1 MDGKF
6 DGKGPLA
13 RLCPFSVILVKES
26 PFIGEDTRKKYSS
39 EYMIRNGKQVQYI
52 FTVVLK

>member
-39 EYMIRNGKQVQYI
+39 EYMIRNGK
-52 FTVVLK
+52 